1 MYYKFKCRLI
11 NILQRHLITNALL
24 EEIIQNNQVHKQSFS
39 IDITRC
45 CRYLNTEK
53 NFLLNNNK
61 EAFMNIK
68 QLNYICNDSMF
79 ENDVKKVIDRY
90 DNNMFKNLNILLKYN
105 YDNRNETTLDRI
117 DLNNTFVQNNFTL
130 T

>member
-1 MYYKFKCRLI
+1 
-11 NILQRHLITNALL
+11 
-24 EEIIQNNQVHKQSFS
+24 
-39 IDITRC
+39 
-45 CRYLNTEK
+45 
-53 NFLLNNNK
+53 
-61 EAFMNIK
+61 
-68 QLNYICNDSMF
+68 MF